1 MMRQDG
7 NPKKDTEFNI
17 VDDKLNHSGDFS
29 NEKIIETNNLGKEIN
44 TSKTKE
50 YNDSGEEFNSNKTRK
65 KSKTTST
72 LTTILLV
79 GAVTGTTIIG
89 AAVMSKALSVDVSL
103 FSANSVY
110 LTFKIDVKNRG
121 DNHLKA
127 ILSNGDWESF
137 LEIED
142 YKFYK
147 FSDLY
152 ENTTYTPSI
161 YDENAKNIY
170 EKSFST
176 LSEYVDYGYI
186 VVEEYGFEGLVG
198 HIENFTSFPFTTI
211 KIFQEGTNP
220 IYVQDVF
227 ESFGKFYLKEF
238 DPTKYGYITL
248 TYKDIGIDVYEC
260 EILPPPPQ
268 YSVSLINSNISFNSI
283 NYEFKVSSKDYLG
296 DMTAYFDGSVI
307 PITNSETEDDV
318 FSVAVDSL
326 DPETDHYIEITDSN
340 GNLLYNDNFQTDFA
354 AKLEVNSSTLELS
367 FSESYIDFLYGDSH
381 IDNFVYIYDGFGNM
395 VHYSEAPTIY
405 TDTITL
411 DASNFYDGEFVVS
424 VSYVNPDTMLE
435 LAIFDSSAQFGAK
448 APLVFDI
455 SFADGVLNLSYV
467 SGYYDSAV
475 NYSFNVF
482 CYATG
487 YSYQF
492 DYLLDSVNSIH
503 LDTKGV
509 NGAGMESLTLDSGT
523 YTLDISLSTNIV
535 YTHSF
540 EI

>member
-1 MMRQDG
+1 MRQDG

-44 TSKTKE
+44 TSKTRE
-50 YNDSGEEFNSNKTRK
+50 YNDSGEEFNSNKTKK

-89 AAVMSKALSVDVSL
+89 AAAVSKALSVDVSL

-121 DNHLKA
+121 NNHLKA

-152 ENTTYTPSI
+152 ENTTYTLSI
-161 YDENAKNIY
+161 YDKNAKNIY

-186 VVEEYGFEGLVG
+186 VVEEYGFDGLVG

-227 ESFGKFYLKEF
+227 ESYGKFYLKEF

-248 TYKDIGIDVYEC
+248 TYKDIGIDVYEY

-283 NYEFKVSSKDYLG
+283 NYEFKVSSIL
-296 DMTAYFDGSVI
+296 
-307 PITNSETEDDV
+307 
-318 FSVAVDSL
+318 
-326 DPETDHYIEITDSN
+326 EI
-340 GNLLYNDNFQTDFA
+340 
-354 AKLEVNSSTLELS
+354 
-367 FSESYIDFLYGDSH
+367 
-381 IDNFVYIYDGFGNM
+381 
-395 VHYSEAPTIY
+395 
-405 TDTITL
+405 
-411 DASNFYDGEFVVS
+411 
-424 VSYVNPDTMLE
+424 
-435 LAIFDSSAQFGAK
+435 
-448 APLVFDI
+448 
-455 SFADGVLNLSYV
+455 
-467 SGYYDSAV
+467 
-475 NYSFNVF
+475 
-482 CYATG
+482 
-487 YSYQF
+487 
-492 DYLLDSVNSIH
+492 
-503 LDTKGV
+503 
-509 NGAGMESLTLDSGT
+509 
-523 YTLDISLSTNIV
+523 
-535 YTHSF
+535 
-540 EI
+540 